1 MSRVGKKPIVVPD
14 SVTVEIS
21 GNSVVVKGPK
31 GELTTDVDSII
42 TVSQEEKT
50 LTFTNNGTDK
60 SANAKHG
67 LYRAL
72 IQNLITGVVD
82 GYKKE
87 LLLVGVG
94 YRAQAKGTSIEL
106 SVGFSHPVMI
116 DPLDGVT
123 LKVDGNTKIII
134 EGIDKQKVGQQAAD
148 IRKIR
153 KPNPYKGKGIRYVD
167 EVIIKKAGK
176 SIKK

>member
-1 MSRVGKKPIVVPD
+1 MSRVGKKPIVIPAN
-14 SVTVEIS
+14 VELNLNDESIK
-21 GNSVVVKGPK
+21 VKGPK
-31 GELTTDVDSII
+31 GELTLNLDSAIKLI
-42 TVSQEEKT
+42 HENQNLI
-50 LTFTNNGTDK
+50 LTNDRSDK
-60 SANAKHG
+60 DSRAKHG

-82 GYKKE
+82 GFKKE
-87 LLLVGVG
+87 LSLVGVG
-94 YRAQAKGTSIEL
+94 YRAQMKGQSVEL
-106 SVGFSHPVMI
+106 SVGYSHPVVV
-116 DPLDGVT
+116 DPLEGVS
-123 LKVDGNTKIII
+123 LKVEGNNKIII

-176 SIKK
+176 SVKK